1 MKGGG
6 RSAFARDS
14 SFTRTP
20 AQRAK
25 KLPARPNS
33 THDLEQPKS
42 SQALSKHI
50 AEEAGRRERVST
62 ILQKRRDEFVDL
74 VQAYATR
81 KGGRSQPGGINKDTA
96 LDKGDF
102 KQITQAF
109 GIKLTP

>member
-6 RSAFARDS
+6 RSAFVRDS

-42 SQALSKHI
+42 AQALSKL

-74 VQAYATR
+74 VQAYAKR

>member
-1 MKGGG
+1 MKGGS

-33 THDLEQPKS
+33 TQDLEQPKS
-42 SQALSKHI
+42 QHALKLI
-50 AEEAGRRERVST
+50 AEEASRRERVST
-62 ILQKRRDEFVDL
+62 ILQQRRDEFVDL
-74 VQAYATR
+74 VQAYAKR
-81 KGGRSQPGGINKDTA
+81 KGGRSQQGGINNDTA